1 MSLIEQVFEGA
12 LWRGR
17 YVILLAVIAS
27 MAASMAIFYMATVDV
42 FYLVSH
48 ILHYADPSMATEAR
62 KILHDDTISHV
73 VEVVD
78 GYLLGT
84 VMLIFSLGL
93 YELFISDID
102 EAKGSRASSKI
113 LVIESL
119 DDLKQRLAKVIVM
132 ILIVTIFEMGL
143 KLEIETTLDLLY
155 LAGSLAMIGLALYLT
170 HASESAAHGGAVH
183 EAEPAGDDE
192 HEHQTH
198 GH

>member
-1 MSLIEQVFEGA
+1 MLDLIEKVFEGA

-17 YVILLAVIAS
+17 YLILLAVICS
-27 MAASMAIFYMATVDV
+27 MGAAAAIFFMATVDV
-42 FYLVSH
+42 YFLISH
-48 ILHYADPSMATEAR
+48 ILHYADPSMSVEAR

-102 EAKGSRASSKI
+102 EAKGSKASSKI
-113 LVIESL
+113 LVVESL

-143 KLEIETTLDLLY
+143 KLEIRTTLDLLY
-155 LAGSLAMIGLALYLT
+155 LAGALAMIGLSLFLT
-170 HASESAAHGGAVH
+170 HHSDGVNHDETHDKP
-183 EAEPAGDDE
+183 PA
-192 HEHQTH
+192 TH
-198 GH
+198 